1 MMPPAPPIW
10 NARRRRGVPPQ
21 QGGPHGVRGPVAPP
35 HVEETVAAI
44 AELHA
49 AHYREAGALQ
59 RFVSAATAAVSRPR
73 TLAVIAVALAAWLVI
88 NLGLPAFGQPAPD
101 PFPFHILA
109 AVASTL
115 DLFLAAMILVAQ
127 RHEDELADRR
137 DQLTLE
143 IAILSEQK
151 TAKIIALL
159 EAFRRNDP
167 HQSDARDEAAE
178 ALAEPSDP
186 HAVLGAIEAAH
197 GQAAQG
203 GEKSGSEA
211 RRSAPGNA
219 S

>member
-1 MMPPAPPIW
+1 MASGDAP
-10 NARRRRGVPPQ
+10 R
-21 QGGPHGVRGPVAPP
+21 
-35 HVEETVAAI
+35 HVEESVAAI

-59 RFVSAATAAVSRPR
+59 KFVTSATAAVGRPR
-73 TLAVIAVALAAWLVI
+73 TLALIALAIVAWFAA
-88 NLGLPAFGQPAPD
+88 NLGLPAFGRPAPD

-127 RHEDELADRR
+127 RHDDELADRR

-159 EAFRRNDP
+159 EEFRRNDP
-167 HQSDARDEAAE
+167 HQSDGRDRVRRGAGAAIRSTGAAGNDRCGAWKGGERRDETRTVRSGRGARYSAA
-178 ALAEPSDP
+178 S
-186 HAVLGAIEAAH
+186 H
-197 GQAAQG
+197 
-203 GEKSGSEA
+203 
-211 RRSAPGNA
+211 RSR
-219 S
+219 